1 MNTTQAVELELS
13 VSDQILFDV
22 FVTALEGGINYWA
35 GVVEYN
41 IWLKDDA
48 GTTSLPHKEDL
59 TGFFAII
66 IDSEDEDEKLIA
78 IDRELIFEGLVACAT
93 KDVKHIGSHA
103 RNVARSLLFSTSDDV
118 DFDACDA
125 DQILQAGLFGEVVYG

>member
-1 MNTTQAVELELS
+1 MNITKTVELELS

-35 GVVEYN
+35 GVDEYS

-59 TGFFAII
+59 TGFFAVIV
-66 IDSEDEDEKLIA
+66 DAEDENESLVRVDN
-78 IDRELIFEGLVACAT
+78 DTVFRGLVACAT

-125 DQILQAGLFGEVVYG
+125 DQILQVGLFGEVVYG

>member
-1 MNTTQAVELELS
+1 MNITKSVELELS

-22 FVTALEGGINYWA
+22 FTTALEGGINYWA

-48 GTTSLPHKEDL
+48 GTTSLPHNEDL
-59 TGFFAII
+59 KGFFAII
-66 IDSEDEDEKLIA
+66 IDNEDEDEKLIA

-93 KDVKHIGSHA
+93 KAVPFCGP
-103 RNVARSLLFSTSDDV
+103 RTREVARLLLLSDSDV
-118 DFDACDA
+118 DFDAGDA
-125 DQILQAGLFGEVVYG
+125 DCFVQAGLFGQVVYG